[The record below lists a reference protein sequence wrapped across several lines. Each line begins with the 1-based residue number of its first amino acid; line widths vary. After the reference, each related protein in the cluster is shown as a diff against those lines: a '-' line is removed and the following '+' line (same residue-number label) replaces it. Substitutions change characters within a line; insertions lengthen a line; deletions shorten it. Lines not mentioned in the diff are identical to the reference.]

1 MARSS
6 SEQRWLNAAAKVARI
21 NQQSETVMVRV
32 EDKLYLPIATGRR
45 VPGRAKMGSAEVHKI
60 DLNFDLR
67 VCVFPYRQLTSIGR
81 VTVKTTRGDDLY
93 RTNCSVMVDRD
104 GIAWMSVPR
113 APYVAAADFM
123 VSSVLSE
130 FDDVLYTEGWKANK
144 VSEYEQYKV
153 GERVRAVTEWAT
165 DRFAMDDEGNVYGRL
180 RNPVF
185 QLFCKRDHGYLS
197 VTTLFHD
204 QAHYSLPY
212 PDQEIGNLGWVDTG
226 LMFPPWEFEAME
238 ALLKLLATQ
247 DRVHVQ
253 NPVDH
258 IVPSLRDK
266 LASAYIRDSDIL
278 QAFASRLHNDL
289 IFDFSQSALCSA
301 GSKMTEAAEDIMHDK
316 SRRKA
321 FAAAVEKLTK
331 QLAKPAGKPVFEEI
345 AVSTWPLPI
354 SPFEVLRLR
363 AESLVP
369 ASSGKETA

>member
-6 SEQRWLNAAAKVARI
+6 SEQRWLDAAAKVARI

-45 VPGRAKMGSAEVHKI
+45 VPDRAKMGSAEVHKI

-81 VTVKTTRGDDLY
+81 VTVKTTRGDDLH
-93 RTNCSVMVDRD
+93 RTDRSVMVDRD

-113 APYVAAADFM
+113 APYAAAADFM

-130 FDDVLYTEGWKANK
+130 FDTVLYTEGWKANK
-144 VSEYEQYKV
+144 VSEKV

-197 VTTLFHD
+197 VTALFHD

-212 PDQEIGNLGWVDTG
+212 PDQQIGNLGWVDTG

-258 IVPSLRDK
+258 IVPSLHDK

-301 GSKMTEAAEDIMHDK
+301 GSKMTKSADDIVRDK
-316 SRRKA
+316 NSRKA
-321 FAAAVEKLTK
+321 FSAAVEKLGK
-331 QLAKPAGKPVFEEI
+331 ELEKDAGKSVFDKI
-345 AVSTWPLPI
+345 AASNWPLPV

-363 AESLVP
+363 AACLAA
-369 ASSGKETA
+369 ASSVTEPA